1 MRLAK
6 GSGRFVI
13 ILLLS
18 LSIIGSATPA
28 FSQSQTPASKTTA
41 TVVDSQAIIDRAE
54 ELFRRGEEAF
64 GKGLIDIARKMWDDA
79 LDVVLQSG
87 ISLRTDSKLDAY
99 YRRLIERIHKYE
111 AQPGDEHTLET
122 HPEFAEPSALDEL
135 SDIKESELATV
146 TPDGIKIYG
155 KYDFEFS
162 VAPPVL
168 QFINFFVSGRGH
180 STMETGLQRSG
191 RYRQMAEKI
200 FKEEKVP
207 TDLIWLAQ
215 AESVWKPA
223 ALSRAAAKGIWQ
235 FIPGTGT
242 RYGLT

>member
-6 GSGRFVI
+6 GSGRFVV

-28 FSQSQTPASKTTA
+28 FSQAQTPATPPAK
-41 TVVDSQAIIDRAE
+41 VVDSQTIIDRAE

-99 YRRLIERIHKYE
+99 YRRLVERIHKYE

-122 HPEFAEPSALDEL
+122 HPEFA
-135 SDIKESELATV
+135 
-146 TPDGIKIYG
+146 
-155 KYDFEFS
+155 
-162 VAPPVL
+162 
-168 QFINFFVSGRGH
+168 
-180 STMETGLQRSG
+180 
-191 RYRQMAEKI
+191 
-200 FKEEKVP
+200 
-207 TDLIWLAQ
+207 
-215 AESVWKPA
+215 
-223 ALSRAAAKGIWQ
+223 
-235 FIPGTGT
+235 
-242 RYGLT
+242 